1 MTDTHPGTDEDSFA
15 VADARATLYDAG
27 AVRTP
32 PWLAVV
38 AGLASI
44 RPDSIGATIEWLVA
58 HREELEHAYTEG
70 RSSKLGAAT
79 VPPAMQYEPELGY
92 LDRPNN
98 DHALRGKYLFAD
110 LAGKRTFF
118 QAAVYAI
125 TGREIDS
132 EQAAMLEEFGI
143 TNLLVDRRAWPMAV
157 TRRVGAR
164 GRDYTSSVIAGA
176 AMMGS
181 PVLAGAAAAD
191 CARFLQRARAAELAG
206 RPVAEL
212 VQDLLARHQRIMGF
226 GRPVVGPDERVP
238 VTEALLARYG
248 RNDLPYVNLLR
259 ATDDAIF
266 AHKRLRST
274 AAAWAAAILL
284 DLGLTPDQVHA
295 VSNYWVHVNVY
306 AQAIY
311 SVERGLIDQSSP

>member
-58 HREELEHAYTEG
+58 HREELEHAYAEG

-98 DHALRGKYLFAD
+98 DHALREKYLFAD

-118 QAAVYAI
+118 QAAVYAGASAPAVA
-125 TGREIDS
+125 T
-132 EQAAMLEEFGI
+132 
-143 TNLLVDRRAWPMAV
+143 THRR
-157 TRRVGAR
+157 
-164 GRDYTSSVIAGA
+164 
-176 AMMGS
+176 
-181 PVLAGAAAAD
+181 
-191 CARFLQRARAAELAG
+191 
-206 RPVAEL
+206 
-212 VQDLLARHQRIMGF
+212 
-226 GRPVVGPDERVP
+226 
-238 VTEALLARYG
+238 
-248 RNDLPYVNLLR
+248 
-259 ATDDAIF
+259 
-266 AHKRLRST
+266 
-274 AAAWAAAILL
+274 
-284 DLGLTPDQVHA
+284 
-295 VSNYWVHVNVY
+295 
-306 AQAIY
+306 
-311 SVERGLIDQSSP
+311 